1 MSKTVNFASPN
12 SPQVQSN
19 TPSDSASNDGV
30 SKCPGCEQLKKELKL
45 TKETWKNYCR
55 SEVMK
60 HTKMARDRYEAEKK
74 NNALLANKIT
84 ELTNDIKVKQ
94 KLFYDANADLVKE
107 REVNEQLIK
116 ENNVLP
122 SILGRATDLILEN
135 KRYRTEAEEFFL
147 EFNNLLQKSLNDVT
161 CQTDLSGDNAT
172 NIIAHIGE
180 VVIKKVQLD
189 AAIARLLEVA
199 KPSNS
204 PVSVPNGI
212 HFIGE
217 NFQNFT
223 CSKRRL
229 ERCDTLSPTSWE
241 QNDDTVICN
250 GANDSDIEF
259 LEETQT
265 QRPKAFTPE
274 KNDGVGLSQP
284 NSVKS
289 RRARKRRLLSG
300 KENEVHL
307 NGDVEIPI
315 LLNNSTD
322 VNSESSNTHRMIV
335 AFNEFLKE
343 FGCDPSK
350 TSLDLV
356 NEFLTKES
364 LSSTFDSMDVDCIKD
379 VLKEYAD
386 DYIDK
391 LRKN

>member
-1 MSKTVNFASPN
+1 
-12 SPQVQSN
+12 
-19 TPSDSASNDGV
+19 SNDGAP
-30 SKCPGCEQLKKELKL
+30 KCPGCEQLKKELKV
-45 TKETWKNYCR
+45 TKETWKNHCK
-55 SEVMK
+55 SEVVK
-60 HTKMARDRYEAEKK
+60 ETKMVRDRYEAEKK

-94 KLFYDANADLVKE
+94 KLCCDANANLAKE

-122 SILGRATDLILEN
+122 LILERATDLILEN

-147 EFNNLLQKSLNDVT
+147 EFNNLLQKS
-161 CQTDLSGDNAT
+161 
-172 NIIAHIGE
+172 IEE
-180 VVIKKVQLD
+180 VVSKKVQLN

-204 PVSVPNGI
+204 PASVPNDI

-217 NFQNFT
+217 NFQNST

-229 ERCDTLSPTSWE
+229 ERCDTLSPPSWE
-241 QNDDTVICN
+241 QNEDTVTCN
-250 GANDSDIEF
+250 GAYDSDIEF
-259 LEETQT
+259 LEETQP
-265 QRPKAFTPE
+265 QGPKAFTPE
-274 KNDGVGLSQP
+274 KNDCVGLFQP

-289 RRARKRRLLSG
+289 HRARKRRLLSG

-307 NGDVEIPI
+307 NGDAEIPI
-315 LLNNSTD
+315 LLNNTTH

-335 AFNEFLKE
+335 AFNEFLQE

>member
-1 MSKTVNFASPN
+1 METSNSSLKCTSTSSNVNMSKTVSFASPN
-12 SPQVQSN
+12 SPQIQSN

-30 SKCPGCEQLKKELKL
+30 PKCPGCEQLKKELKV
-45 TKETWKNYCR
+45 TKETWKNHCR
-55 SEVMK
+55 SEVLK
-60 HTKMARDRYEAEKK
+60 ATKRVGDRYEAEKK
-74 NNALLANKIT
+74 NNILLTNKIT
-84 ELTNDIKVKQ
+84 ELSNDIKVKQ
-94 KLFYDANADLVKE
+94 KLCCDAN
-107 REVNEQLIK
+107 
-116 ENNVLP
+116 
-122 SILGRATDLILEN
+122 
-135 KRYRTEAEEFFL
+135 
-147 EFNNLLQKSLNDVT
+147 LNDVT

-172 NIIAHIGE
+172 NIIAHIEE
-180 VVIKKVQLD
+180 VVSKKAQLN

-204 PVSVPNGI
+204 PASVPNDI

-217 NFQNFT
+217 NFQNST

-229 ERCDTLSPTSWE
+229 ERCDTLSPPSWE
-241 QNDDTVICN
+241 QNDDTVTCN
-250 GANDSDIEF
+250 GAYDSDIEF
-259 LEETQT
+259 LEETYPQG
-265 QRPKAFTPE
+265 PKAFTPE
-274 KNDGVGLSQP
+274 KNDGGGLFQP

-289 RRARKRRLLSG
+289 HRSRKRRLLSG

-307 NGDVEIPI
+307 NGDAEIPI
-315 LLNNSTD
+315 LLNNTTD

-335 AFNEFLKE
+335 AFNEFLQE

-356 NEFLTKES
+356 TEFLTKES
-364 LSSTFDSMDVDCIKD
+364 LSSNFDSMDVDCIKD

>member
-1 MSKTVNFASPN
+1 MSKTVSFASPN
-12 SPQVQSN
+12 SPQIQSN

-30 SKCPGCEQLKKELKL
+30 PKCPGCEQLKKELKV
-45 TKETWKNYCR
+45 TKETWKNHCR
-55 SEVMK
+55 SEVLK
-60 HTKMARDRYEAEKK
+60 ATKRVGDRYEAEKK
-74 NNALLANKIT
+74 NNILLTNKIT
-84 ELTNDIKVKQ
+84 ELSNDIKVKQ
-94 KLFYDANADLVKE
+94 KLCCDAN
-107 REVNEQLIK
+107 
-116 ENNVLP
+116 NNVLP
-122 SILGRATDLILEN
+122 LILERATDLILEN

-172 NIIAHIGE
+172 NIIAHIEE
-180 VVIKKVQLD
+180 VVSKKVQLN

-204 PVSVPNGI
+204 PASVPNDI

-217 NFQNFT
+217 NFQNST

-229 ERCDTLSPTSWE
+229 ERYDTLSPPSLE
-241 QNDDTVICN
+241 QNDGNVTCN
-250 GANDSDIEF
+250 GAYDSDIEF
-259 LEETQT
+259 LEETQP
-265 QRPKAFTPE
+265 QGPKAFTPE
-274 KNDGVGLSQP
+274 KNDGVGLFQP

-289 RRARKRRLLSG
+289 HRSRKRRLLSG
-300 KENEVHL
+300 KENEVL
-307 NGDVEIPI
+307 NGDAEIPI
-315 LLNNSTD
+315 LLNNTTD

-335 AFNEFLKE
+335 AFNEFLQE